1 MWILRSSDNGD
12 GKAIVFRI
20 LPGSIKTIGR
30 AGNADFVVEETLVS
44 RVHCRLVATSE
55 GELHLEDLSS
65 TNGTFVNDQR
75 VSQAALA
82 AGDRV
87 RLGQLDLTVERI
99 DEGEDQEATRDA

>member
-1 MWILRSSDNGD
+1 MWILRGSDNGD
-12 GKAIVFRI
+12 GKSVVFRI

-44 RVHCRLVATSE
+44 RVHCRLVATGD

-75 VSQAALA
+75 VSQVALS

-87 RLGQLDLTVERI
+87 RLGKLDLTVERI
-99 DEGEDQEATRDA
+99 EEGAE